1 MSDDNRTLICNDIPG
16 ITVQAKIPVNIVLE
30 GIGKLNPKDDITP
43 LEAARLTMIMAVAAS
58 NWFGLIDHEA
68 FIKQHG
74 LERHFDA
81 VE

>member
-1 MSDDNRTLICNDIPG
+1 MSDDNRTPICGDIPG
-16 ITVQAKIPVNIVLE
+16 VRVQAKVPLNIILD

-43 LEAARLTMIMAVAAS
+43 LEAARLSMVVAVAAL
-58 NWFGLIDHEA
+58 NWLGFIDYEE

-81 VE
+81 VG